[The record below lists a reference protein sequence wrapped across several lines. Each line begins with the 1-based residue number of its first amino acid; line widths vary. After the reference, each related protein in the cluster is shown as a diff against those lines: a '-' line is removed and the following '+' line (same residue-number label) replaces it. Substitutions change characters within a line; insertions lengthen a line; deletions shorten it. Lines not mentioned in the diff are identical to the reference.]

1 MQNTMAKYRVTVDTG
16 GTFSDFVFFNEE
28 TGEIAITKVP
38 STPKEP
44 FQAILSGVK
53 ELLDQGV
60 AAKDI
65 SFFSHGTTVGTNA
78 LLEEKGARTGL
89 LVTQGFRGIYEVME
103 QTRGYGPAT
112 YDLFFEKPKL
122 LAPPYY
128 TEEIPE
134 RVDFRGQA
142 LKPIDVEASLE
153 AVRRLK
159 KKGVE
164 SVAVCFLFSFLN
176 PAHELKIKEIFARE
190 FPEARLSLSC
200 EVLPQIREFYR
211 MSTTVINAYIAAVMA
226 NYLSRLEGRLREMGV
241 TTPKLYIMQ
250 SNGGVSTFDGAAKKP
265 IATVLSGPAGGV
277 IASMGTCERVG
288 IKNIITFDM
297 GGTSCDV
304 ALIHQ
309 GNPVITTQGKISLR
323 PISLPMLDI
332 HTVSAGGGTIARID
346 AVGGLQ
352 VGPDSA
358 GADPGPVCYDRGG
371 ENITI
376 TDANLVTGVLHPD
389 HFLGGRMKL
398 NKQKAERLLEEKIAR
413 PLRLGLLEAA
423 DGILKIINVK
433 MEEAIKAVSSQR
445 GYDIRDFTLVAFG
458 GGGPM
463 HAGRIALDLGILS
476 VLVPLTPG
484 VHSALGL
491 LMSDVKHDYVRSK
504 LAGLGDLDL
513 NEINNLFAQ
522 LIDQAKTDLRGEGF
536 HDNEIKIEP
545 YLDLRYAGQGYE
557 LTVPCMMP
565 PLKPDHLALMRQRFD
580 TQHEQASGHKAETE
594 PVELVSL
601 RLISLGLVPQAKLSP
616 GKTTGRKVEEA
627 KIGERKIFFG
637 KERGMLNSKIY
648 NRDLL
653 EPNHQ
658 IFGPAVIEQMDTTT
672 VIHPEQEAT
681 VDGYRNLIVR
691 EKQA

>member
-1 MQNTMAKYRVTVDTG
+1 MAKYRVTVDTG

-44 FQAILSGVK
+44 FQAVMNGVK
-53 ELLDQGV
+53 ELIDRGV
-60 AAKDI
+60 AAKDV

-89 LVTQGFRGIYEVME
+89 LVTEGFRGIYEVME

-112 YDLFFEKPKL
+112 YDLFFEKPRL

-134 RVDFRGQA
+134 RVDFRGTA
-142 LKPIDVEASLE
+142 LKPIDVEAARE
-153 AVRRLK
+153 AIKRLK

-176 PAHELKIKEIFARE
+176 PDHELKIKEIFAEE
-190 FPEARLSLSC
+190 FSEARLSLSY

-211 MSTTVINAYIAAVMA
+211 LSTTVINAYIQPVMSS
-226 NYLSRLEGRLREMGV
+226 YLSRLESRMRELGV
-241 TTPKLYIMQ
+241 ATPKLYIMQ
-250 SNGGVSTFDGAAKKP
+250 SNGGVSTFKGSAEKP
-265 IATVLSGPAGGV
+265 VATVLSGPAGGV

-288 IKNIITFDM
+288 INNIITFDM

-304 ALIHQ
+304 ALIHH
-309 GNPVITTQGKISLR
+309 GNPVITTQGKISMR

-358 GADPGPVCYDRGG
+358 GADPGPVSYDRGG
-371 ENITI
+371 QEITV
-376 TDANLVTGVLHPD
+376 TDANIVAGVLDPD
-389 HFLGGRMKL
+389 QFLGGRMKL
-398 NKQKAERLLEEKIAR
+398 NKAKAERSLEDKIAK
-413 PLRLGLLEAA
+413 PLGLNLLEAA
-423 DGILKIINVK
+423 DGVIKIINVK
-433 MEEAIKAVSSQR
+433 MEEAIKAVSSAR

-463 HAGRIALDLGILS
+463 HAGRMALDLGIPS

-504 LAGLGDLDL
+504 LVGLDELDL
-513 NEINNLFAQ
+513 AEINQLFGQ
-522 LIDQAKTDLRGEGF
+522 LIDRAKADLHGEGF
-536 HDNEIKIEP
+536 HDDEIEIEP

-557 LTVPCMMP
+557 LTVPCTMP
-565 PLKPDHLALMRQRFD
+565 PLKPEDLKLMRQRFD
-580 TQHEQASGHKAETE
+580 TMHEQNSGHKAESE

-601 RLISLGLVPQAKLSP
+601 RLISLGLVPQAELLP
-616 GKTTGRKVEEA
+616 GKVTGRKVEEA
-627 KIGERKIFFG
+627 KTGERKVFFG
-637 KERGMLNSKIY
+637 REHGTLNTQIY
-648 NRDLL
+648 SRDLL
-653 EPNHQ
+653 ELGHKLS
-658 IFGPAVIEQMDTTT
+658 GPAIVEQLDTTT
-672 VIHPEQEAT
+672 VIHPEQEAV
-681 VDGYRNLIVR
+681 VDEYRNIIIR
-691 EKQA
+691 EKA

>member
-1 MQNTMAKYRVTVDTG
+1 MSKYRVTVDTG
-16 GTFSDFVFFNEE
+16 GTFSDFVFFNEDN
-28 TGEIAITKVP
+28 GEISITKVP

-44 FQAILSGVK
+44 FQAVLNGIK
-53 ELLDQGV
+53 ELTDQGV
-60 AAKDI
+60 SARDI
-65 SFFSHGTTVGTNA
+65 SFFCHGTTVGTNA
-78 LLEEKGARTGL
+78 LLEEKGAKTGL

-112 YDLFFEKPKL
+112 YDLFFEKPRL
-122 LAPPYY
+122 LAPPYF

-134 RVDFRGQA
+134 RVDFKGNV
-142 LKPIDVEASLE
+142 LKAIDVESSRA
-153 AVRRLK
+153 AIQRLK
-159 KKGVE
+159 KKGVR

-176 PAHELKIKEIFARE
+176 PDHELKIKELFAEE
-190 FPEARLSLSC
+190 FPEARLSLSF

-211 MSTTVINAYIAAVMA
+211 LSTTVINAYIQPVMA
-226 NYLSRLEGRLREMGV
+226 SYLSRLESRMREIGV
-241 TTPKLYIMQ
+241 NTPKLYIMQ
-250 SNGGVSTFDGAAKKP
+250 SNGGVSTFKGSAEKP
-265 IATVLSGPAGGV
+265 VATVLSGPAGGV

-288 IKNIITFDM
+288 INNIITFDM

-309 GNPVITTQGKISLR
+309 GNPVITTQGKINLR
-323 PISLPMLDI
+323 PIALPMLDI

-352 VGPDSA
+352 VGPHSA

-371 ENITI
+371 EEITV
-376 TDANLVTGVLHPD
+376 TDANLACGVLDPD

-398 NKQKAERLLEEKIAR
+398 NQAKARQVVQEKLAK
-413 PLRLGLLEAA
+413 PLQLDLLEAA
-423 DGILKIINVK
+423 DGVLKIINAK
-433 MEEAIKAVSSQR
+433 MEEAIKAVSSAR

-463 HAGRIALDLGILS
+463 HAGRMALDLGIPS

-504 LAGLGDLDL
+504 LVGLDDLDL
-513 NEINNLFAQ
+513 AEINHLFHQ
-522 LIDQAKTDLRGEGF
+522 LIERAKADLHGEGF
-536 HDNEIKIEP
+536 DEEEIKIEP

-557 LTVPCMMP
+557 LTVPCQMP
-565 PLKPDHLALMRQRFD
+565 PLTKHDLTIMRGRFD
-580 TQHEQASGHKAETE
+580 TMHEQSSGHKAETE

-616 GKTTGRKVEEA
+616 GKVTGRKIEA
-627 KIGERKIFFG
+627 AKSGERKVFFG
-637 KERGMLNSKIY
+637 KEHGMLLTQVYS
-648 NRDLL
+648 RDRL
-653 EPNHQ
+653 EPGHQ
-658 IFGPAVIEQMDTTT
+658 INGPAIVEQLDTTT
-672 VIHPEQEAT
+672 VIHPEQEAA
-681 VDGYRNLIVR
+681 VDDYRNIIIR
-691 EKQA
+691 EKQ

>member
-1 MQNTMAKYRVTVDTG
+1 MSKYRVTVDTG
-16 GTFSDFVFFNEE
+16 GTFSDFVFFNEDS
-28 TGEIAITKVP
+28 GEISITKVP

-44 FQAILSGVK
+44 FQAVLNGVK
-53 ELLDQGV
+53 ELIDQGV
-60 AAKDI
+60 AAGDI
-65 SFFSHGTTVGTNA
+65 SFFCHGTTVGTNA
-78 LLEEKGARTGL
+78 LLEEKGAKTGL

-112 YDLFFEKPKL
+112 YDLFFEKPRL
-122 LAPPYY
+122 LAPPYL
-128 TEEIPE
+128 TEEVPE
-134 RVDFRGQA
+134 RVDFKGNA
-142 LKPIDVEASLE
+142 LTPIDVEASIQ
-153 AVRRLK
+153 AVRNLK
-159 KKGVE
+159 KKGVQ
-164 SVAVCFLFSFLN
+164 SVAVCFLFSFMN
-176 PAHELKIKEIFARE
+176 PAHELKIKEIFAKE
-190 FPEARLSLSC
+190 FPEARLSLSF

-211 MSTTVINAYIAAVMA
+211 LSTTVINAYIAPVMA
-226 NYLSRLEGRLREMGV
+226 NYLGRLESRMRELGV

-250 SNGGVSTFDGAAKKP
+250 SNGGVSTFKGSAEKP
-265 IATVLSGPAGGV
+265 VATVLSGPAGGV

-288 IKNIITFDM
+288 INNIITFDM

-309 GNPVITTQGKISLR
+309 GNPVITTQGKINLR
-323 PISLPMLDI
+323 PIALPMLDI

-371 ENITI
+371 ENITV
-376 TDANLVTGVLHPD
+376 TDANMVCGVLDPE

-398 NKQKAERLLEEKIAR
+398 DKAKAERVLQEKIAK
-413 PLRLGLLEAA
+413 PLKLDLLEAA
-423 DGILKIINVK
+423 DGVLKIIDAK
-433 MEEAIKAVSSQR
+433 MEEAIKAVSSAR

-463 HAGRIALDLGILS
+463 HAGRMALDLGIPS

-504 LAGLGDLDL
+504 LVGLEDLDL
-513 NEINNLFAQ
+513 AEINDMFHH
-522 LIDQAKTDLRGEGF
+522 LIERAKADLQSEGF
-536 HDNEIKIEP
+536 AETEIKIEP

-557 LTVPCMMP
+557 LTVPSPMP
-565 PLKPDHLALMRQRFD
+565 PFTKHDLTLMRGRFD
-580 TQHEQASGHKAETE
+580 TMHEQNSGHKAETE

-616 GKTTGRKVEEA
+616 GKVTGRRVDVA
-627 KIGERKIFFG
+627 KTGERKVFFG
-637 KERGMLNSKIY
+637 KEHGVLMTQVY
-648 NRDLL
+648 NRDLF
-653 EPNHQ
+653 EPGHR
-658 IFGPAVIEQMDTTT
+658 ISGPAIVEQLDTTT
-672 VIHPEQEAT
+672 VIQPEQEAV
-681 VDGYRNLIVR
+681 VDEYRNIIIK
-691 EKQA
+691 EKA

>member
-1 MQNTMAKYRVTVDTG
+1 MAKHRVTVDTG

-44 FQAILSGVK
+44 FQAVMNGVK
-53 ELLDQGV
+53 ELIDRGV
-60 AAKDI
+60 AAKDVL
-65 SFFSHGTTVGTNA
+65 FFSHGTTVGTNA

-89 LVTQGFRGIYEVME
+89 LVTEGFRGIYEVME

-112 YDLFFEKPKL
+112 YDLFFEKPRL

-134 RVDFRGQA
+134 RVDFRGNA
-142 LKPIDVEASLE
+142 LKPIDVEAARE
-153 AVRRLK
+153 AIKRLK

-176 PAHELKIKEIFARE
+176 PDHELKIKELFARE
-190 FPEARLSLSC
+190 FPEARLSLSY

-211 MSTTVINAYIAAVMA
+211 LSTTVINAYIQPVMSS
-226 NYLSRLEGRLREMGV
+226 YLSRLESRMRELGV
-241 TTPKLYIMQ
+241 ATPKLYIMQ
-250 SNGGVSTFDGAAKKP
+250 SNGGVSTFKGSAEKP
-265 IATVLSGPAGGV
+265 VATVLSGPAGGV

-288 IKNIITFDM
+288 INNVITFDM

-309 GNPVITTQGKISLR
+309 GNPVITTQGKINMR

-358 GADPGPVCYDRGG
+358 GAEPGPVSYDRGG
-371 ENITI
+371 QEITV
-376 TDANLVTGVLHPD
+376 TDANIVTGVLDPD
-389 HFLGGRMKL
+389 QFLGGRMKL
-398 NKQKAERLLEEKIAR
+398 NKAKAERSLEDKIAK
-413 PLRLGLLEAA
+413 PLKLNLLEAA
-423 DGILKIINVK
+423 DGVIKIINVK
-433 MEEAIKAVSSQR
+433 MEEAIKAVSSAR

-463 HAGRIALDLGILS
+463 HAGRMALDLGIPS

-504 LAGLGDLDL
+504 LVGLADLDL
-513 NEINNLFAQ
+513 TEINHMFAQ
-522 LIDQAKTDLRGEGF
+522 LIERAKADLHDEGF
-536 HDNEIKIEP
+536 HDDEIKIEP

-557 LTVPCMMP
+557 LTVPCIMP
-565 PLKPDHLALMRQRFD
+565 PLKPEDLKLMRQRFD
-580 TQHEQASGHKAETE
+580 TMHEQNSGHKAESE

-616 GKTTGRKVEEA
+616 GKVTGRKVEEA
-627 KIGERKIFFG
+627 KTGERKVFFG
-637 KERGMLNSKIY
+637 KEHGTLSTQIY
-648 NRDLL
+648 SRDLL
-653 EPNHQ
+653 ELGHKLS
-658 IFGPAVIEQMDTTT
+658 GPAIVEQLDTTT
-672 VIHPEQEAT
+672 VIHPEQEAA
-681 VDGYRNLIVR
+681 VDAYRNIIIR
-691 EKQA
+691 EKA